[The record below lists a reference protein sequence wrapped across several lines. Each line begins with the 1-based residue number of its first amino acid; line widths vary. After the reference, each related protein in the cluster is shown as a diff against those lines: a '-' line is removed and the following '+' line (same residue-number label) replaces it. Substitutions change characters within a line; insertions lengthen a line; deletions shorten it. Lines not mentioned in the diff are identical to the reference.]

1 MKYKNALI
9 TGGTG
14 FIGENLAKYLINN
27 GWEVNLL
34 SRDVQKITELPG
46 LIDVKKI
53 YKYDGSYDSITKAL
67 IEIRPKIVF
76 HLAAYFSAEH
86 QPKDL
91 DNLYSG
97 NLVFGSQLL
106 EAMSNSNINTL
117 VNTGTSW
124 EHYKDSDY
132 NPVNLYAATKQAFEK
147 IIDYYVQAKSFKVYT
162 LKLFDTYGYG
172 DRRGKLVDYV
182 ISSIQNH
189 KSLIFSPGDQLL
201 DFVHVKDVV
210 RAYERAAFLLVNDA
224 PSTHRR
230 FGISSQK
237 LVSLKEMVELIQKLM
252 SDTSTI
258 GWGDRDYRAR
268 EVMKPWTGFKK
279 LDGWEPTVPL
289 EEGLLELIG
298 LNESMQNV
306 K

>member
-1 MKYKNALI
+1 MKNKCALI

-14 FIGENLAKYLINN
+14 FIGENLAKYLSNN

-34 SRDVQKITELPG
+34 SRDVQKIAEIPG
-46 LIDVKKI
+46 LNDVNNF
-53 YKYDGSYDSITKAL
+53 YKYDGSYDSIIKAL
-67 IEIRPKIVF
+67 FETKPTCVF

-86 QPKDL
+86 QPEDL
-91 DNLYSG
+91 DSLYSG
-97 NLVFGSQLL
+97 NLVFGSHLL
-106 EAMSNSNINTL
+106 EAMSNSNIKTL

-132 NPVNLYAATKQAFEK
+132 DPVNLYAATKQAFQK

-162 LKLFDTYGYG
+162 LKLFDTYGHG

-182 ISSIQNH
+182 ISSVINH
-189 KSLIFSPGDQLL
+189 KPLIFSPGNQLL

-210 RAYERAAFLLVNDA
+210 RAYERAALLLANEA
-224 PSTHRR
+224 PSTHKQ

-237 LVSLKEMVELIQKLM
+237 LVSLKQMVELIQKLM

-258 GWGDRDYRAR
+258 GWGERDYRAR

-279 LDGWEPTVPL
+279 LDGWEPIVPL
-289 EEGLLELIG
+289 EAGLLELIE
-298 LNESMQNV
+298 LKKIQNV
-306 K
+306 N

>member
-1 MKYKNALI
+1 MKNKCALI

-14 FIGENLAKYLINN
+14 FIGENLAKYLSNN
-27 GWEVNLL
+27 GWEVHLL
-34 SRDVQKITELPG
+34 CRDVRKIAELPG
-46 LIDVKKI
+46 LIGVKKI

-67 IEIRPKIVF
+67 IETKPTIVF

-86 QPKDL
+86 QPEDL

-97 NLVFGSQLL
+97 NFMFGSQLL
-106 EAMSNSNINTL
+106 EAMSNSNIKSL

-147 IIDYYVQAKSFKVYT
+147 IIDYYVQAKGFKVYT
-162 LKLFDTYGYG
+162 LKLFDTYGHE

-189 KSLIFSPGDQLL
+189 KPLIFSPGDQLL
-201 DFVHVKDVV
+201 DFVHVKDVT
-210 RAYERAAFLLVNDA
+210 RAYERAAFLLENETS
-224 PSTHRR
+224 STHRQ

-258 GWGDRDYRAR
+258 GWGKRGYRAR

-279 LDGWEPTVPL
+279 LDGWESTVPL
-289 EEGLLELIG
+289 EVGLLELIE
-298 LNESMQNV
+298 LKKTHNAD
-306 K
+306 